1 MKKRLICF
9 LLMGAVVLGLCSC
22 QNQQKE
28 EVAQVDLLEENS
40 EQNAQVPQQP
50 ASLPVFDEENDP
62 QAVEYLKMQ
71 YQVQESEDIDSIVQR
86 MWYLGNFIYFAD
98 EETFAE
104 SVPQKGMQN
113 APEHSRYV
121 DFENLTAHLYTEKGK
136 EQLLSAM
143 VGGGKYIEQQDGEYY
158 HLGAWRTE
166 PPYHLWM
173 SGYQTV
179 KSSEGQ
185 IKVQV
190 DYQEKDLQNNVTSEG
205 SVMMTLVNHDG
216 IWLIDDYQSPTACY
230 PSEVEFDLP
239 VNPEHHDQKVV
250 EYLKMQ
256 YQPQEEEDVDSI
268 VERMWY
274 LGNYIYLAGEITFCV
289 PVPQEEAPREVYSCC
304 FVDFEE
310 LTDHLYTENGKEQLL
325 RAIVGGGNYI
335 QEKDGKYY
343 HLGDW
348 RTEPAHY
355 SWMSGY
361 QTLDSKE
368 DWLKVEVTYDEQD
381 FQGNI
386 LGKKSVPMTLVRQN
400 GIWLIEDYIS
410 PTDQYFLTKQ
420 LEEGTFR
427 QPE

>member
-1 MKKRLICF
+1 M
-9 LLMGAVVLGLCSC
+9 
-22 QNQQKE
+22 
-28 EVAQVDLLEENS
+28 
-40 EQNAQVPQQP
+40 
-50 ASLPVFDEENDP
+50 
-62 QAVEYLKMQ
+62 
-71 YQVQESEDIDSIVQR
+71 
-86 MWYLGNFIYFAD
+86 
-98 EETFAE
+98 
-104 SVPQKGMQN
+104 
-113 APEHSRYV
+113 H
-121 DFENLTAHLYTEKGK
+121 
-136 EQLLSAM
+136 
-143 VGGGKYIEQQDGEYY
+143 
-158 HLGAWRTE
+158 
-166 PPYHLWM
+166 
-173 SGYQTV
+173 
-179 KSSEGQ
+179 
-185 IKVQV
+185 
-190 DYQEKDLQNNVTSEG
+190 
-205 SVMMTLVNHDG
+205 
-216 IWLIDDYQSPTACY
+216 
-230 PSEVEFDLP
+230 
-239 VNPEHHDQKVV
+239 
-250 EYLKMQ
+250 
-256 YQPQEEEDVDSI
+256 YQPQEDEDVDSI

-310 LTDHLYTENGKEQLL
+310 LTEHLYTENGKEQLL
-325 RAIVGGGNYI
+325 RAIVGGGSYI

-386 LGKKSVPMTLVRQN
+386 LDTKSVPMTLIRQN

>member
-1 MKKRLICF
+1 
-9 LLMGAVVLGLCSC
+9 LCSC

-28 EVAQVDLLEENS
+28 EVAQVDLLEENF
-40 EQNAQVPQQP
+40 EQNAQVPQQS

-71 YQVQESEDIDSIVQR
+71 YQVQENEDIDSIVQR

-98 EETFAE
+98 EQTFAE

-121 DFENLTAHLYTEKGK
+121 DFENLTAHLYTENGK

-173 SGYQTV
+173 SGYQKV

-190 DYQEKDLQNNVTSEG
+190 DYQEKDLQNNVTSED

-230 PSEVEFDLP
+230 PE
-239 VNPEHHDQKVV
+239 
-250 EYLKMQ
+250 
-256 YQPQEEEDVDSI
+256 
-268 VERMWY
+268 
-274 LGNYIYLAGEITFCV
+274 
-289 PVPQEEAPREVYSCC
+289 
-304 FVDFEE
+304 
-310 LTDHLYTENGKEQLL
+310 
-325 RAIVGGGNYI
+325 
-335 QEKDGKYY
+335 
-343 HLGDW
+343 
-348 RTEPAHY
+348 
-355 SWMSGY
+355 
-361 QTLDSKE
+361 
-368 DWLKVEVTYDEQD
+368 
-381 FQGNI
+381 
-386 LGKKSVPMTLVRQN
+386 
-400 GIWLIEDYIS
+400 
-410 PTDQYFLTKQ
+410 
-420 LEEGTFR
+420 
-427 QPE
+427 

>member
-1 MKKRLICF
+1 
-9 LLMGAVVLGLCSC
+9 
-22 QNQQKE
+22 
-28 EVAQVDLLEENS
+28 
-40 EQNAQVPQQP
+40 
-50 ASLPVFDEENDP
+50 
-62 QAVEYLKMQ
+62 
-71 YQVQESEDIDSIVQR
+71 
-86 MWYLGNFIYFAD
+86 
-98 EETFAE
+98 
-104 SVPQKGMQN
+104 
-113 APEHSRYV
+113 
-121 DFENLTAHLYTEKGK
+121 
-136 EQLLSAM
+136 
-143 VGGGKYIEQQDGEYY
+143 
-158 HLGAWRTE
+158 
-166 PPYHLWM
+166 
-173 SGYQTV
+173 
-179 KSSEGQ
+179 
-185 IKVQV
+185 
-190 DYQEKDLQNNVTSEG
+190 
-205 SVMMTLVNHDG
+205 
-216 IWLIDDYQSPTACY
+216 
-230 PSEVEFDLP
+230 
-239 VNPEHHDQKVV
+239 
-250 EYLKMQ
+250 
-256 YQPQEEEDVDSI
+256 
-268 VERMWY
+268 MWY
-274 LGNYIYLAGEITFCV
+274 LGNYIYRAGEITFCV

-343 HLGDW
+343 HLGTW

-386 LGKKSVPMTLVRQN
+386 LDTKSVPMTLVRQN

>member
-9 LLMGAVVLGLCSC
+9 LMIGAVVLGLCSC

-28 EVAQVDLLEENS
+28 EVAQVDLLEENF
-40 EQNAQVPQQP
+40 EQTAEVPQQS

-71 YQVQESEDIDSIVQR
+71 YQVQENEDIDSIVKR

-121 DFENLTAHLYTEKGK
+121 DFENLTAHLYTENGK

-179 KSSEGQ
+179 
-185 IKVQV
+185 
-190 DYQEKDLQNNVTSEG
+190 N
-205 SVMMTLVNHDG
+205 
-216 IWLIDDYQSPTACY
+216 DYQSPTACY

-310 LTDHLYTENGKEQLL
+310 LTEHLYTENGKEQLL
-325 RAIVGGGNYI
+325 RAIVGGGSYI

-386 LGKKSVPMTLVRQN
+386 LDTKSVPMTLIRQN